1 MYDGLFDKYILE
13 SEYGNKAYVLQENI
27 NKIKN
32 CKIRGIWREN
42 RKREKRL
49 LAGQHKCEK

>member
-13 SEYGNKAYVLQENI
+13 SEYSNKAYVLQENI

-32 CKIRGIWREN
+32 CNVDINIEN
-42 RKREKRL
+42 YFYY
-49 LAGQHKCEK
+49 

>member
-13 SEYGNKAYVLQENI
+13 SEYGNKAYVLQEHI

-32 CKIRGIWREN
+32 CNVDINIEN
-42 RKREKRL
+42 YFYY
-49 LAGQHKCEK
+49 